1 MPNFIEHR
9 NRGFHDKGGILLKV
23 FKLLNDIMV
32 FLAAILLWVM
42 LGITIYGIF
51 FRRSGLP
58 VAWVIEISEYSL
70 LYIIFLVTTNA
81 LIQDGHVKIDFIL
94 DRLGSKAQSII
105 GLITSVLAGFTCCV
119 LTWYGITVTLDSFV
133 KKIPTIMY
141 LKIPKFI
148 VLMIIPV
155 GFCLLTIQ
163 FTRRTCTYINALRSY
178 DRKNNSDKSLEL
190 TNSQRP

>member
-1 MPNFIEHR
+1 
-9 NRGFHDKGGILLKV
+9 
-23 FKLLNDIMV
+23 MV
-32 FLAAILLWVM
+32 FLAVILFWVM

-70 LYIIFLVTTNA
+70 LYIIFLVTTNV
-81 LIQDGHVKIDFIL
+81 LIQDGHVKVGFIL
-94 DRLGSKAQSII
+94 DRLGPKTQSII
-105 GLITSVLAGFTCCV
+105 GLITSVLAAVTCCV
-119 LTWYGITVTLDSFV
+119 LTWYGIKVTLDSFI

-148 VLMIIPV
+148 VLIIIPV

-163 FTRRTCTYINALRSY
+163 FARKTCIYIHALRSY
-178 DRKNNSDKSLEL
+178 DRNNNSGKSLEL
-190 TNSQRP
+190 GNSQRP